1 MEQDEQLEDWYVRY
15 HSIFGKRYTRKRK
28 DRFLESLTADI
39 RQFRSDVE
47 LETFKLNEKDLV
59 EYKNLYVGD
68 IKKADTIICTYYDT
82 PAAHLGP
89 YQFFDVADRK
99 KNTMRFIFLSAI
111 LYIIVGLVFTWQVAM
126 PVFQTNALISP
137 VSLLCILFYVLYF
150 FFLKSVARGWPNKH
164 NLIRNT
170 SSVLVQLYSTKQF
183 RNEKLAFAFLDAGCT
198 NNAGL
203 EKVMDQSNATVYMLD
218 SIGSEKKLYQVMSN
232 RKLAISSNS
241 VETVVSPEIANDR
254 LVYVISATK
263 EKDRFT
269 LSKDD
274 LKQNQLSDTNMNEV
288 LLYLKQLVGRNNK

>member
-28 DRFLESLTADI
+28 DRFLESLSADI

-47 LETFKLNEKDLV
+47 LETFKVNEKDLV

-89 YQFFDVADRK
+89 YQFFDVANRT
-99 KNTMRFIFLSAI
+99 KNTMRFIFISAI
-111 LYIIVGLVFTWQVAM
+111 LTIMMGLLFTWQVAM
-126 PVFQTNALISP
+126 PIFQTN
-137 VSLLCILFYVLYF
+137 SLLSILSLFCILFYALYF
-150 FFLKSVARGWPNKH
+150 YFLKSVARGWPNKH

-183 RNEKLAFAFLDAGCT
+183 ENNKLAFAFIDAGCT

-203 EKVMDQSNATVYMLD
+203 EKS
-218 SIGSEKKLYQVMSN
+218 
-232 RKLAISSNS
+232 
-241 VETVVSPEIANDR
+241 
-254 LVYVISATK
+254 
-263 EKDRFT
+263 
-269 LSKDD
+269 
-274 LKQNQLSDTNMNEV
+274 
-288 LLYLKQLVGRNNK
+288 